1 MLPLD
6 IGDLLDR
13 GRWTPFQRRILAL
26 SATCVLVDGFD
37 SQLIGYAI
45 PVLIRDWGV
54 SRADFAPVVAAGLVG
69 MSVGSAVAG
78 AVGDRLG
85 RRRALI
91 GSVLLFALATGS
103 IGFAGSLFWIGLL
116 RFVAGLGIGGAI
128 PSATTLSAEFTPARW
143 RTVAITSTIVCVP
156 LGGMLAGVFSSYVL
170 PAFGWKLLFWLGG
183 ALPLAL
189 CLVLAVALPESP
201 RFLARHPARRADL
214 GRLLGRMARPVAAD
228 ATFVDRSDLRP
239 AGRHRDDE
247 GGGFGALFE
256 AGRRRDTVALWLAFF
271 LCLLAVYTAFSWLPT
286 MLTAEGLD
294 VSAAGA
300 GLTAYNLG
308 GVFGALLCALAITRF
323 GSRGPLVACAAGGA
337 ASAFFLRH
345 VDVSHTATLVT
356 GLALHGFFV
365 NAVQSTMYAVCAY
378 VYPTRIRA
386 TGTASALAFGRI
398 GAIVSAFAGSAIIGA
413 GGASAFFGLLL
424 AAMAGAAVALMVVA
438 HHIPHPDRVP

>member
-54 SRADFAPVVAAGLVG
+54 GRADFAPVVAAGLVG

-239 AGRHRDDE
+239 TGRHRDDE

-256 AGRRRDTVALWLAFF
+256 AGRRRDTIALWLAFF

-345 VDVSHTATLVT
+345 VDVSHTAILVT